1 MLWLLLAVLWF
12 VAAVGRP
19 KFSIRF
25 GAADAAV
32 LLLVVWHTIAA
43 VWAVRNGSPRPAIN
57 MLWEWLG
64 MAAGFFLA
72 RQLLTTPRELRA
84 AVAVMVALAV
94 GIAGYGVYQWR
105 WEIPQTQAM
114 YKADPEAALRKAG
127 LMYAAGSPE
136 RTLYDDRVRT
146 AAPMATF
153 ALSNSLAA
161 FLSPWLVIL
170 AAIAGSHWAGRENR
184 RRLWGILPCC
194 VLIAACLL
202 LTRGRGG
209 CIAAL
214 LGLGTLLLLAPIL
227 RRRLNWKLPA
237 AAAAVLLAAVLAAVA
252 IVWQLD
258 PGAFSRADNVA
269 RISLSICPIERSNDC
284 RSSVAR
290 VRAGQLP
297 GGVYPVQVAGGQ
309 RGDRRSAQLPARS
322 LGHRRHTGRHRPAG
336 RARLLR
342 LRGVES

>member
-1 MLWLLLAVLWF
+1 MALMVARPLFPSESPGAWRRADAGRAL
-12 VAAVGRP
+12 AAVGGALVCRGGRP
-19 KFSIRF
+19 AEVFHPLRGRRCGRA
-25 GAADAAV
+25 GAGRLAHDCR
-32 LLLVVWHTIAA
+32 L
-43 VWAVRNGSPRPAIN
+43 WAVRNGSPRPAIN

-114 YKADPEAALRKAG
+114 YKADPEAALRKAD
-127 LMYAAGSPE
+127 LTYAAGSPE

-237 AAAAVLLAAVLAAVA
+237 AAAAVLLAAALAAVA

-258 PGAFSRADNVA
+258 PGAFSRANNVA
-269 RISLSICPIERSNDC
+269 RISLSICPLERSNDC

-297 GGVYPVQVAGGQ
+297 GGVYPVQVA
-309 RGDRRSAQLPARS
+309 
-322 LGHRRHTGRHRPAG
+322 
-336 RARLLR
+336 
-342 LRGVES
+342 